1 MKPIISPSLETQIE
15 AVRRASQRLG
25 KPAERM
31 THGQVELE
39 RHYLKAA
46 FDTLAFMRRNKEI
59 ITRAVRKDERA

>member
-31 THGQVELE
+31 TPGQVELE
-39 RHYLKAA
+39 RHYLQAV
-46 FDTLAFMRRNKEI
+46 FDTLDFVRRNRET
-59 ITRAVRKDERA
+59 ITRAVRRDERA